1 MKIKIYDYNDHATEI
16 ELEKHVKMIFVTVIT
31 GDEIISIIYE
41 DGSTSCYDSS
51 SCRRR
56 DYYDGHYVVNSD
68 QIEEWANME
77 IPEDRAMSYARLD
90 RFA

>member
-51 SCRRR
+51 CCRHI